1 MGDHPPLD
9 VNRIV
14 EIFDRHSV
22 QYLLVGGVAARL
34 HGATR
39 LTEDVDVLPAD
50 DDENLRRLGAALTEL
65 GAFLRV
71 GGLSDDEARA
81 LPVRLD
87 GATLRGM
94 EVSTWRTTAGDLD
107 VLRSLRD
114 LDGARRSYVELEQRS
129 IAISTNDVEIR
140 LAGLGRPCSDASRR
154 RRSS

>member
-14 EIFDRHSV
+14 EILDRHRV
-22 QYLLVGGVAARL
+22 RYLLVGGVAARL

-71 GGLSDDEARA
+71 GGH
-81 LPVRLD
+81 
-87 GATLRGM
+87 
-94 EVSTWRTTAGDLD
+94 
-107 VLRSLRD
+107 
-114 LDGARRSYVELEQRS
+114 
-129 IAISTNDVEIR
+129 
-140 LAGLGRPCSDASRR
+140 LG
-154 RRSS
+154 